1 MDTGSKTI
9 DEVFLQGLI
18 ARIVDA
24 DQSALDQLYESLIG
38 QVYGL
43 ALRILNRTPLA
54 EEVVQDIFWQVWRQA
69 PRFDAG
75 RGTVKSWVLTITRSR
90 ALDMLRRI
98 DPNEVELDLEAQDLN
113 QATDHNAPQD
123 LLSAIQ
129 QDHRLHQAL
138 VSLEPVPRNL
148 VSLAFFR
155 GLSHDEIARHTGLPL
170 GTVKS
175 HIRRSLNQLR
185 LILTSDEA
193 VEGSY
198 E

>member
-1 MDTGSKTI
+1 MI
-9 DEVFLQGLI
+9 DEAFLQDLI
-18 ARIVDA
+18 ARIVEA
-24 DQSALDQLYESLIG
+24 DQSALDQLYESLVG

-54 EEVVQDIFWQVWRQA
+54 EEVVQDTFWQVWRQA
-69 PRFDAG
+69 PRFDAD
-75 RGTVKSWVLTITRSR
+75 RGSVKAWVLTITRSR

-98 DPNEVELDLEAQDLN
+98 EPNEVELDPETQDLI

-138 VSLEPVPRNL
+138 VSLEPVPRQL

-155 GLSHDEIARHTGLPL
+155 GLTHDEIAGHTGLPL

-175 HIRRSLNQLR
+175 HIRKSLNQLR
-185 LILTSDEA
+185 LILTSEEA
-193 VEGSY
+193 IVGSY

>member
-1 MDTGSKTI
+1 MI
-9 DEVFLQGLI
+9 DEAFLQDLI
-18 ARIVDA
+18 ARIVEA
-24 DQSALDQLYESLIG
+24 DQSALDQLYESLVG

-54 EEVVQDIFWQVWRQA
+54 EEVVQDTFWQVWRQA
-69 PRFDAG
+69 PRFDAD
-75 RGTVKSWVLTITRSR
+75 RGSVKAWVLTITRSR

-98 DPNEVELDLEAQDLN
+98 EPNEVELDPETQDLI

-138 VSLEPVPRNL
+138 VSLEPVPRQL

-155 GLSHDEIARHTGLPL
+155 GLSHDEIAGHTGLPL

-175 HIRRSLNQLR
+175 HIRKSLNQLR
-185 LILTSDEA
+185 LILTSEEA
-193 VEGSY
+193 IVGSY

>member
-1 MDTGSKTI
+1 MDIGSNMI
-9 DEVFLQGLI
+9 DEAFLQGLI

-24 DQSALDQLYESLIG
+24 DQSALDQLYESLVG

-54 EEVVQDIFWQVWRQA
+54 EEVVQDTFWQVWRQA
-69 PRFDAG
+69 PRFDAD
-75 RGTVKSWVLTITRSR
+75 RGSVKAWVLTITRSR

-98 DPNEVELDLEAQDLN
+98 EPNEVELDPETQDLI

-138 VSLEPVPRNL
+138 FSLEPVPRQL

-155 GLSHDEIARHTGLPL
+155 GLSHDEIAGHTGLPL

-175 HIRRSLNQLR
+175 HIRKSLNQLR

-193 VEGSY
+193 VVGSY

>member
-1 MDTGSKTI
+1 MA
-9 DEVFLQGLI
+9 DEAFLQILI
-18 ARIVDA
+18 ARIVEA
-24 DQSALDQLYESLIG
+24 DQSALDQLYESLVG

-54 EEVVQDIFWQVWRQA
+54 EEVVQDTFWQVWRQA
-69 PRFDAG
+69 PRFDAD
-75 RGTVKSWVLTITRSR
+75 RGSVKAWVLTITRSR

-98 DPNEVELDLEAQDLN
+98 EPNEVELDPETQDLI

-138 VSLEPVPRNL
+138 VSLEPVPRQL

-155 GLSHDEIARHTGLPL
+155 GLSHDEIAGHTGLPL

-175 HIRRSLNQLR
+175 HIRKSLNQLR
-185 LILTSDEA
+185 LILTSEEA
-193 VEGSY
+193 IVGSY